1 MVLGRLPGFCFPLG
15 PAVGAAARGPLVRL
29 RQALGV
35 VLAGDRA
42 LLCTAVG
49 LAVRADPVGTD
60 GQSGSPVLG
69 VPPSLHRVPSGQGA
83 CREHGQA
90 DIGSGPVVPGGVSGT
105 SAARRH
111 RRCRSSWSGRPAS
124 APSADGAASVSGVL
138 NPPPPA
144 RRRRR
149 DGRGRCRSRQ
159 PGSARVVAGTA
170 APAPARRRRGR
181 GGRGGGGAVEGALVK
196 AVRGTWGWG
205 PKRVGTAYLRQ
216 GRRGEGGAGASASP
230 AGTGREHAQNPSQER
245 VDNAHCHQ
253 LLFSWW
259 PRPGAVPGRRGLAYF
274 EDTRIRAFAVA
285 RLREDAY
292 VRSMD
297 LDRGKPVW
305 PQIADELRRRIDVG
319 TYAPGSRFPA
329 VVDLAAE
336 FDVAASTVQK
346 AVASS
351 ARRAGSVPCWGRAR
365 SSPTR
370 RSDPVLLDLCQPS
383 ASIAFRIRARAVGPY
398 TAMPRSCSK
407 AFR

>member
-111 RRCRSSWSGRPAS
+111 SRCRSSWSGRPAS
-124 APSADGAASVSGVL
+124 AQSADGAASVSGGL

-181 GGRGGGGAVEGALVK
+181 GGRGGGGAVERGARVQ
-196 AVRGTWGWG
+196 AVRGTRGREG
-205 PKRVGTAYLRQ
+205 PG
-216 GRRGEGGAGASASP
+216 GRRGCLGLASGAWLEEARTSPPP
-230 AGTGREHAQNPSQER
+230 AGTWGEGAQNAPQER
-245 VDNAHCHQ
+245 VDNAHCLQ
-253 LLFSWW
+253 LLFSW
-259 PRPGAVPGRRGLAYF
+259 
-274 EDTRIRAFAVA
+274 
-285 RLREDAY
+285 
-292 VRSMD
+292 
-297 LDRGKPVW
+297 
-305 PQIADELRRRIDVG
+305 
-319 TYAPGSRFPA
+319 
-329 VVDLAAE
+329 
-336 FDVAASTVQK
+336 
-346 AVASS
+346 
-351 ARRAGSVPCWGRAR
+351 
-365 SSPTR
+365 
-370 RSDPVLLDLCQPS
+370 
-383 ASIAFRIRARAVGPY
+383 
-398 TAMPRSCSK
+398 
-407 AFR
+407 